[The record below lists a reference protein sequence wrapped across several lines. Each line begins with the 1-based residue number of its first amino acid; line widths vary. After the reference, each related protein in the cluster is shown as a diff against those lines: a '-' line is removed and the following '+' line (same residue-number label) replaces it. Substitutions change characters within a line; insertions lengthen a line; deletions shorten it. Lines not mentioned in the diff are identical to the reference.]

1 MASMPLDLR
10 LEAPTSIEDPG
21 ATMKPIHA
29 KTPTHHIPR
38 EVGAATITRRSINPP
53 LVTFMIT
60 LTPVW
65 MPVATS
71 KIVGPH
77 AMKQRWSAAGDLAL
91 NMKDSLLA
99 KHHSPPAH
107 RDFTPL

>member
-1 MASMPLDLR
+1 
-10 LEAPTSIEDPG
+10 
-21 ATMKPIHA
+21 MKTIHA
-29 KTPTHHIPR
+29 KMLAHHVPR
-38 EVGAATITRRSINPP
+38 EVRAATITRSSINPS
-53 LVTFMIT
+53 LMTFMIT

-99 KHHSPPAH
+99 KHHFPPAH
-107 RDFTPL
+107 RDFATL